1 MTRAQHPRMPTGRFS
16 RYFPVVVAAVPIA
29 VAAVV
34 YGRSEARLRDFVVP
48 PAFAREIPTDLAT
61 VNQGERIA
69 RTRGCFG
76 CHGERLQ
83 GHDWSKEW
91 KGSGRVI
98 APNLARY
105 AREESAATIEAAVR
119 HGIGRDGRALWSM
132 PAYNF
137 VHLTDDDLVA
147 LIAYLRAHPVFDV
160 PLPKPAHALE
170 VRWDVAFGGGTH
182 MAEWVA
188 ATPPLITD
196 SARDGAQVVRG
207 EYLAMTACNECHGLD
222 VRGAL
227 FDGDSVPDL
236 AIGAGYSD
244 AEFRTLLRTG
254 VARDGRTDLG
264 LMSNVAQSRF
274 VHLSEGQVADLQAFI
289 RTLPA
294 RQAAPDVFW
303 RERH

>member
-1 MTRAQHPRMPTGRFS
+1 MSPRRFS
-16 RYFPVVVAAVPIA
+16 RLFPVVVAAVPIA
-29 VAAVV
+29 ATVVTYAV
-34 YGRSEARLRDFVVP
+34 SEGRLREYTVP
-48 PAFAREIPTDLAT
+48 PAFARAIPTDLD
-61 VNQGERIA
+61 VVGLGESIA

-83 GHDWSKEW
+83 GRDWTANW
-91 KGSGRVI
+91 KGMGRVI

-105 AREESAATIEAAVR
+105 ARDEDASTIEAAVR

-132 PAYNF
+132 PSYNF

-147 LIAYLRAHPVFDV
+147 LIAYLRAHPVFEV
-160 PLPKPAHALE
+160 QLPTPSRSID

-188 ATPPLITD
+188 ATPPLLTD
-196 SARDGAQVVRG
+196 STRDSAQVVRG

-227 FDGDSVPDL
+227 FDGDSVPDV
-236 AIGAGYSD
+236 AIGAGYSE
-244 AEFRTLLRTG
+244 AEFRALLRTG

-264 LMSNVAQSRF
+264 LMSQVAKSRF
-274 VHLSEGQVADLQAFI
+274 VHLTEGQVADLQAFI

-294 RQAAPDVFW
+294 RQVAPDVFW
-303 RERH
+303 RERR